1 MKLVTAIIRAYQ
13 TDQVREELIANGI
26 TRITVSRVSG
36 HGAQQRVEV
45 YRGKKVIPDLIPK
58 VRLEIAVNE
67 DFVEKAIEAIM
78 VGVKGDAAKEGQI
91 GDGKIFVTTLDEC
104 IRIRTGER
112 GTTAI

>member
-1 MKLVTAIIRAYQ
+1 MLYEVITKLVTAIIRAYQ

-91 GDGKIFVTTLDEC
+91 GDGT
-104 IRIRTGER
+104 
-112 GTTAI
+112 